1 MQTTVS
7 RILREVCRP
16 GNTYHSEL
24 IKRPRLLNI
33 LQCCLQILQLQI
45 NTSLGRLGIL
55 HSLCLKSLNRLNL
68 SPNIVCRRLE
78 RIEMLLNL
86 VNNGLVLQ
94 NRTVVCE
101 VDFGGLLGELGYS
114 ATGILVALLEGLEGG
129 GGLAAKT
136 EGGGDFN
143 PVELE
148 RCTSLERRYV
158 SYDRRRDE
166 RFG

>member
-1 MQTTVS
+1 
-7 RILREVCRP
+7 
-16 GNTYHSEL
+16 
-24 IKRPRLLNI
+24 
-33 LQCCLQILQLQI
+33 
-45 NTSLGRLGIL
+45 
-55 HSLCLKSLNRLNL
+55 
-68 SPNIVCRRLE
+68 
-78 RIEMLLNL
+78 MLLNL

>member
-1 MQTTVS
+1 
-7 RILREVCRP
+7 
-16 GNTYHSEL
+16 
-24 IKRPRLLNI
+24 
-33 LQCCLQILQLQI
+33 
-45 NTSLGRLGIL
+45 
-55 HSLCLKSLNRLNL
+55 
-68 SPNIVCRRLE
+68 
-78 RIEMLLNL
+78 MLLNL

-129 GGLAAKT
+129 DGLAAKT

-158 SYDRRRDE
+158 SYDRRREMNASASLCEE
-166 RFG
+166 RSVRRF